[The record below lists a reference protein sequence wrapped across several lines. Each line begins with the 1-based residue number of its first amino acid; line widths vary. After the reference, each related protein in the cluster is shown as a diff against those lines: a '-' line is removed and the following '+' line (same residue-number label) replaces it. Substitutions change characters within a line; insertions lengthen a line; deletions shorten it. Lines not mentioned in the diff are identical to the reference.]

1 MSSMT
6 DDLRTYSTDNC
17 SLLRS
22 VGVLGE
28 KWTLPILRDV
38 FLGIRRF
45 EELQRRLGAPRQV
58 LADRLAG
65 LVDYGVLERREY
77 QEPGQRR
84 RYEYRLTDAGRELFP
99 VLSSLRE
106 WGDKW
111 LADECGPL
119 MELWHRDCGAKVHA
133 EMRCEAGHLVAS
145 PREAEARPGPGAR
158 RVDIA

>member
-1 MSSMT
+1 MS
-6 DDLRTYSTDNC
+6 DLRDYSTDNC

-38 FLGIRRF
+38 FLGVRRF
-45 EELQRRLGAPRQV
+45 EELQCRLGAPRQV
-58 LADRLAG
+58 LSDRLCR
-65 LVDYGVLERREY
+65 LVDYGVLQRKEY
-77 QEPGQRR
+77 REPGQRR

-111 LADECGPL
+111 LGDEVGPPV
-119 MELWHRDCGAKVHA
+119 ELWHRDCGSKVHA
-133 EMRCEAGHLVAS
+133 EMRCESGHLLTS

-158 RVDIA
+158 RLESA

>member
-111 LADECGPL
+111 LVDEGGPL
-119 MELWHRDCGAKVHA
+119 
-133 EMRCEAGHLVAS
+133 
-145 PREAEARPGPGAR
+145 
-158 RVDIA
+158 

>member
-1 MSSMT
+1 MT
-6 DDLRTYSTDNC
+6 DLRAYSTDNC

-58 LADRLAG
+58 LSDRLG
-65 LVDYGVLERREY
+65 RLVDYGVLERHEYREA
-77 QEPGQRR
+77 GQRR
-84 RYEYRLTDAGRELFP
+84 RYEYRLTEAGRELFP
-99 VLSSLRE
+99 VLTSLRE

-111 LADECGPL
+111 LGDDAGPA
-119 MELWHRDCGAKVHA
+119 MELWHRDCGQRVRV
-133 EMRCEAGHLVAS
+133 EMRCAAGHQLLS

-158 RVDIA
+158 RLETA